1 MIPLRVENPSARF
14 PFVTI
19 ILIMANIAVY
29 TYQLS
34 LGSSEQLFIWKY
46 GAIAKS
52 LTSFVPVHPASTLF
66 PPLTLITSMFLHGS
80 IWHLVGNMLFFWVF
94 GENIEDKL
102 GHFKFIIFYFL
113 CGAASIIIQ
122 IVTMPS
128 AELPIIGASG
138 AIAGVMGAYFLR
150 FPRTR
155 VITLIIVIFFIR
167 IVRIPAVVFLGLWL
181 IFQILIGAPTLG
193 STQGGVAYF
202 AHIGGFICGMIFF
215 AVLEKHK

>member
-1 MIPLRVENPSARF
+1 MIPLRVENPSSKF
-14 PFVTI
+14 PFITI
-19 ILIMANIAVY
+19 IIILSNVAVY

-80 IWHLVGNMLFFWVF
+80 ILHLAGNMLFFWVF

-102 GHFKFIIFYFL
+102 GHIKFIIFYLL
-113 CGAASIIIQ
+113 CGVASL
-122 IVTMPS
+122 IVQVVSMPS

-138 AIAGVMGAYFLR
+138 AIAGIMGAYFLR
-150 FPRTR
+150 FPRTK
-155 VITLIIVIFFIR
+155 VITLIVVIFIIR
-167 IVRIPAVVFLGLWL
+167 TVKIPAVVFLGFWF
-181 IFQILIGAPTLG
+181 IFQILVGAPTLG
-193 STQGGVAYF
+193 STGGGVAYF
-202 AHIGGFICGMIFF
+202 AHIGGFVSGMIFF
-215 AVLEKHK
+215 AILEKHK

>member
-19 ILIMANIAVY
+19 ILIMANIAAF

-66 PPLTLITSMFLHGS
+66 PPLTLITSLFLHGS

-193 STQGGVAYF
+193 STQGGVAHF